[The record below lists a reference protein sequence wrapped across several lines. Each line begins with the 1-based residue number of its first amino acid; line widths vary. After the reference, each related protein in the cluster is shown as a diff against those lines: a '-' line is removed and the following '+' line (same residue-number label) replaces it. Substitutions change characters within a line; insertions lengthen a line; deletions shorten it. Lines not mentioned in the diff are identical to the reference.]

1 MTKILVDKLPE
12 TCSDCPLYQAPIII
26 PITNELSQN
35 IPAKCSIGKK
45 ILNVGAGFRRYRTM
59 TNDKAYCIRSN
70 KFMDKP
76 RTNTDCDRHEANV
89 PQGKLCKRKSIPE
102 RDRYV
107 RAGAAWSSAE

>member
-12 TCSDCPLYQAPIII
+12 TCSDCPLYQAPIVI

-89 PQGKLCKRKSIPE
+89 PLIDDDGNHREWARFDECKEYRCAE
-102 RDRYV
+102 
-107 RAGAAWSSAE
+107 GA